1 MGTALTPPTPSGDAA
16 LTYSSGAGFL
26 PAPYNETPA
35 AFRSLAQLLLF
46 WEVTAQS
53 VTGFS
58 SGTPYSI
65 NGVPVHTAICVHTTK
80 TFHEGWL
87 LFMAPWAAHS
97 CWYYMMTY
105 LNVIPGIEAGPVVKG
120 LKVARYVAI
129 KNQGNIGV
137 SADWLFGGSPDM
149 KKFTKL

>member
-1 MGTALTPPTPSGDAA
+1 MGTSLTPPAPSGDAA

-26 PAPYNETPA
+26 PAPANQTPA

-46 WEVTAQS
+46 WEITAQS

-65 NGVPVHTAICVHTTK
+65 NGVPVHTAICVHTTHAF
-80 TFHEGWL
+80 TEGWL

-97 CWYYMMTY
+97 AWYYMATY
-105 LNVIPGIEAGPVVKG
+105 LNLIPGIESGPVVKG
-120 LKVARYVAI
+120 SKVAKYVAI
-129 KNQGNIGV
+129 KDQGNVGV
-137 SADWLFGGSPDM
+137 SCDWLFPCSPDM
-149 KKFTKL
+149 KKLTRL